1 METSTLTLRE
11 IAEELGTQ
19 RKLGDAKLLN
29 ILRDGELTAVFYV
42 PDLEWISI
50 PTPYWQ
56 RVTSGDFASLH
67 RDQKT
72 KKKGTYTVSLTDF
85 SEIYVDQVL
94 AHISRA
100 KTEGEPSTLSAAL
113 RRAIVA
119 GATRYEVRVR
129 ATDWQRYLEAHPP
142 RVGSKKEPGRPQRQG
157 WRELI
162 PIVSG
167 YYMAVG
173 SKEISTEAAAR
184 EIYALASQTIQ
195 HPLAAL
201 TIRDALATA
210 SIYADSF
217 RKMGKPG
224 FTN

>member
-1 METSTLTLRE
+1 M
-11 IAEELGTQ
+11 
-19 RKLGDAKLLN
+19 
-29 ILRDGELTAVFYV
+29 TAVFYV

-85 SEIYVDQVL
+85 SEIYVDQML

-129 ATDWQRYLEAHPP
+129 ATAGNAISKRIHPGLAVKKNQDAHSDKD
-142 RVGSKKEPGRPQRQG
+142 GE
-157 WRELI
+157 
-162 PIVSG
+162 
-167 YYMAVG
+167 
-173 SKEISTEAAAR
+173 
-184 EIYALASQTIQ
+184 
-195 HPLAAL
+195 
-201 TIRDALATA
+201 
-210 SIYADSF
+210 
-217 RKMGKPG
+217 
-224 FTN
+224 N